1 MQETDYGK
9 KPYISR
15 ADTYLEYSGEITKQY
30 VEGLGYKYDDS
41 YKQPYLFKDY
51 HNMMYLYDTPE
62 TQITG
67 QAYGGKRLTFGG
79 DAPRV
84 DDQYFDNSPQVAS
97 LSNFNSYARENYLI
111 MGKPFPTVKQQQ
123 SAGAGGGTANYTP
136 TTEYIIVYPA
146 DMYGSAYW
154 AHFNQARTLSVG
166 SPAYGPSNY
175 SWQFSII
182 TPWYSPTHFTTDY
195 YYYPVGTLN
204 PLSGYNVTYTAISGW
219 QGGWSDPAVYFYI
232 ELYLTKN
239 LCQSQLFRLSA

>member
-1 MQETDYGK
+1 MAETDYGK

-97 LSNFNSYARENYLI
+97 LSNFNSYARENYFI
-111 MGKPFPTVKQQQ
+111 MGKPFPTLPKASVGVVERKV
-123 SAGAGGGTANYTP
+123 
-136 TTEYIIVYPA
+136 TTESILVSPQN
-146 DMYGSAYW
+146 MFGSAYKVLLGG
-154 AHFNQARTLSVG
+154 TLTLTVLNYVYAASLYLWNIPNNGVYGSDFYTG
-166 SPAYGPSNY
+166 SPGM
-175 SWQFSII
+175 FS
-182 TPWYSPTHFTTDY
+182 SP
-195 YYYPVGTLN
+195 
-204 PLSGYNVTYTAISGW
+204 SGYVVTYNAPASFT
-219 QGGWSDPAVYFYI
+219 GGWTHGIVYISI
-232 ELYLTKN
+232 ELSLG
-239 LCQSQLFRLSA
+239 SQLVQSILVRIADQAHW